1 MQSTRDTKTELF
13 TFSQIA
19 ESDFVPMQ
27 STRDTK
33 TELSSSSY
41 AAEDQKEHKPFFGMD
56 WLHTKA
62 GYVTTKGSLQRIP
75 KKEEN
80 ATMSSEEEKLV
91 AMQKHRAESDFVPM
105 QSTRDAKTEPFTSS
119 HAAEDQKGSFYEDQK
134 EHKPF
139 FGMDW
144 LHTKAGYVTTK
155 GSLQRIPKKEENAT
169 MSSEKEKLVAMQKHR
184 AESDFVPM
192 QSTRDAK
199 TELFTSSHAAE
210 DQKGSF
216 YEDQKELKP
225 FYERLHTEPGYVT
238 SKGSLLSLL
247 KEEENATVS
256 SEAEKLVAMQ
266 KQRAESDFEPTQS
279 TRDTETE
286 LFPCSH
292 AAENQQEL
300 KPLFGIDLLHTK
312 AGYVTNDRSLL
323 SDLKEEENATV
334 SSEAE
339 KLVAM
344 QKQRAESDFVPMQ
357 STQDTETELFPW
369 IMKRALILMLL
380 WEKFILIHHTQ
391 SGKLVHITQNWK
403 LVHIAQNQ
411 NLKTL
416 MRR

>member
-1 MQSTRDTKTELF
+1 MREQRK
-13 TFSQIA
+13 
-19 ESDFVPMQ
+19 SD
-27 STRDTK
+27 D
-33 TELSSSSY
+33 
-41 AAEDQKEHKPFFGMD
+41 
-56 WLHTKA
+56 
-62 GYVTTKGSLQRIP
+62 GYNWRKYGQRQVKGSENPWSYYKCTHPECPTKKKVERSLDGQITEIVYKGTHNHAKPLAIRRSLASSASSVPSLAVPVYNPAAP
-75 KKEEN
+75 KINDPAFSAHGSSQVDSATPEN
-80 ATMSSEEEKLV
+80 SSPSVIGNEPDPKRWKQEGENGGILAPGSRTDKSISDQPV
-91 AMQKHRAESDFVPM
+91 ASSVD
-105 QSTRDAKTEPFTSS
+105 TSLSLGLGPCS
-119 HAAEDQKGSFYEDQK
+119 HA
-134 EHKPF
+134 
-139 FGMDW
+139 
-144 LHTKAGYVTTK
+144 T
-155 GSLQRIPKKEENAT
+155 
-169 MSSEKEKLVAMQKHR
+169 
-184 AESDFVPM
+184 
-192 QSTRDAK
+192 
-199 TELFTSSHAAE
+199 
-210 DQKGSF
+210 
-216 YEDQKELKP
+216 EDQKELKP